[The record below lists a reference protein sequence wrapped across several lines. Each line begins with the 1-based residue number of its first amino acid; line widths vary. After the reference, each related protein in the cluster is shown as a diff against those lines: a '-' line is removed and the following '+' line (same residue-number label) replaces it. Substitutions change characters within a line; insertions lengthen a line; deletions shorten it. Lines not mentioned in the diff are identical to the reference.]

1 MYQPAKAATD
11 EYAVMLDARDALEM
25 GEAAAAVEVSA
36 YADSWKVAGGPIRA
50 PKAPVAA
57 E

>member
-1 MYQPAKAATD
+1 
-11 EYAVMLDARDALEM
+11 M
-25 GEAAAAVEVSA
+25 GEAAAAVEVKP
-36 YADSWKVAGGPIRA
+36 YADSWKVSGGPIRA

>member
-1 MYQPAKAATD
+1 
-11 EYAVMLDARDALEM
+11 MLDARDALEM
-25 GEAAAAVEVSA
+25 GEAAAAVEIAA
-36 YADSWKVAGGPIRA
+36 YVDSWKVAGPVRA

>member
-1 MYQPAKAATD
+1 MYEPAKAATD

-25 GEAAAAVEVSA
+25 GEAAAAVEVKA
-36 YADSWKVAGGPIRA
+36 YADSWKVTGGPVRA

>member
-1 MYQPAKAATD
+1 
-11 EYAVMLDARDALEM
+11 M